1 MQPLARETQSVLCVL
16 QPNFIMVSH
25 TTILISTQT
34 VGTLSSCWTK
44 YNFAWNWITF
54 QVSGNQHDEIIINYG
69 YFIGVALPLHRAPP
83 TVGLWLPYKAYMIT
97 YQNDSHTVIAKSLAI
112 QWNYWPGLGY
122 SYMVCCGKQESF
134 STGNSEHG
142 NVMTINHHHNSD
154 GLLSISSNGE

>member
-1 MQPLARETQSVLCVL
+1 MKPSQCFVFFNLTSLWSVTRPYWSPPKQWALYLVAEL
-16 QPNFIMVSH
+16 N
-25 TTILISTQT
+25 TILLEIGLRFKSLEISMMRL
-34 VGTLSSCWTK
+34 LSIMAISLELRSLCT
-44 YNFAWNWITF
+44 
-54 QVSGNQHDEIIINYG
+54 E
-69 YFIGVALPLHRAPP
+69 PPP